1 MTATSTG
8 LPTYAWRVYHQ
19 SSTAGFILRRSPFR
33 IQTVPRIQQVP
44 AKPVLQMACTRSVA
58 TQALSD
64 VSPATSS
71 MAGQTRTED
80 LQSQQ
85 AHIENM
91 ISSLPLIRYL
101 RSPGCVKPPAPI
113 YQESRPYRSMHPSAG
128 STHLVIGSLLSSSKL
143 PVDPYFFVRTHET
156 HRVIATCYIGA
167 HLCGH
172 PGYVHG
178 GLAFLLFDD
187 VFARCASLV
196 FRSGVGMTA
205 NMNIDF
211 RKPSVPDRMFIYRA
225 EIKRTEGR
233 KAWVVGQMR
242 CLNQFTVDEMMQR
255 GLAASDGVSVEE
267 KESELVAEA
276 TALFVE
282 PKFGNVSVDIFP
294 LWI

>member
-1 MTATSTG
+1 M
-8 LPTYAWRVYHQ
+8 AW
-19 SSTAGFILRRSPFR
+19 
-33 IQTVPRIQQVP
+33 
-44 AKPVLQMACTRSVA
+44 TRSVA

-64 VSPATSS
+64 VPTAASS
-71 MAGQTRTED
+71 MAEQTRTED
-80 LQSQQ
+80 PQSRQY
-85 AHIENM
+85 HIENM

-101 RSPGCVKPPAPI
+101 RSPDCVKPPAPI
-113 YQESRPYRSMHPSAG
+113 YHESRPYRSMHPSAG

-143 PVDPYFFVRTHET
+143 PVDPYFFVRAHET

-196 FRSGVGMTA
+196 FGSGVGMTA

-211 RKPSVPDRMFIYRA
+211 RKPSIPDRVYIYRA

-233 KAWVVGQMR
+233 KAWIVGQMR
-242 CLNQFTVDEMMQR
+242 CLNQFTADEMMQR
-255 GLAASDGVSVEE
+255 ELATSDGLSIEE
-267 KESELVAEA
+267 EESELVAEA

-282 PKFGNVSVDIFP
+282 PKFGRVSVDIF
-294 LWI
+294 LLLS

>member
-1 MTATSTG
+1 M
-8 LPTYAWRVYHQ
+8 AW
-19 SSTAGFILRRSPFR
+19 
-33 IQTVPRIQQVP
+33 
-44 AKPVLQMACTRSVA
+44 TRSVA

-64 VSPATSS
+64 VPTAASS
-71 MAGQTRTED
+71 MAEQTRTED
-80 LQSQQ
+80 PQSRQY
-85 AHIENM
+85 HIENM

-101 RSPGCVKPPAPI
+101 RSPDCVKPPAPV
-113 YQESRPYRSMHPSAG
+113 YHESRPYRSMHPSAG

-196 FRSGVGMTA
+196 FGSGVGMTA

-211 RKPSVPDRMFIYRA
+211 RKPSIPDRVYIYRA

-233 KAWVVGQMR
+233 KAWIVGQMR
-242 CLNQFTVDEMMQR
+242 CLNQFTADEMMQR
-255 GLAASDGVSVEE
+255 ELATSDGLSIEE
-267 KESELVAEA
+267 EESELVAEA

-282 PKFGNVSVDIFP
+282 PKFGRVSVDIF
-294 LWI
+294 LLLS